1 MGVFGIFLSAIESLR
16 GNGLRSLLMAL
27 GVIIGT
33 ATIVIVVAVGVGA
46 REAIDAQFSNMSVT
60 TIFVNTGAAGSS
72 RLSADDAEALK
83 TISTVAV
90 VAPQLTGRLAIAN
103 GETSSQ
109 TMVVGT
115 TADYEQLAALTFAS
129 GAFFTQS
136 DVDRRER
143 VVVLGPTAAEEL
155 FGKGVDPVGESVRI
169 AGRTLTVVGVTQVKG
184 GAIGPITLDD
194 SVFVPNTTAERAL
207 LGDQG
212 KVSLNVQAESIDSV
226 APAMDDIVTV
236 LREEHGLRSD
246 QPDDFTVKDMGS
258 KLVSAQDSNRTMTL
272 LLSAVAV
279 IVLVVGGI
287 GIMNIMYVSVTERTR
302 EIGVRRAIGA
312 TRVSVLTQFLLEAVV
327 LSVVGGLIGVV
338 LGFAALPALRAA
350 DIAATAS
357 ATGVALAFGFSLL
370 TGIVF
375 GFAPARRAARLDP
388 IEALRHE

>member
-1 MGVFGIFLSAIESLR
+1 VGIFGTFLSAVESLR

-33 ATIVIVVAVGVGA
+33 ATIVVVVAVGVGA
-46 REAIDAQFSNMSVT
+46 RESIDAQYSNMSVT
-60 TIFVNTGAAGSS
+60 TIFVNTGAAANSQ
-72 RLSADDAEALK
+72 LSADDAEALK
-83 TISTVAV
+83 AIPSVAI
-90 VAPQLTGRLAIAN
+90 VAPQLTGRLAISN
-103 GETSSQ
+103 GDVSSQ

-115 TADYEQLAALTFAS
+115 TADYEQLAALSFVS
-129 GAFFTQS
+129 GGFFTQS

-169 AGRTLTVVGVTQVKG
+169 SGRTLTVVGVTALKG

-207 LGDQG
+207 LGADG
-212 KVSLNVQAESIDSV
+212 KVSLNVQADSIASV
-226 APAMDDIVTV
+226 APAMDEIVSV
-236 LREEHGLRSD
+236 LRDEHGLRSD

-258 KLVSAQDSNRTMTL
+258 KLVSAQESNRTMTL

-279 IVLVVGGI
+279 IVLIVGGI

-312 TRVSVLTQFLLEAVV
+312 TRSSVLTQFLLEAVV
-327 LSVVGGLIGVV
+327 LSVVGGLIGVAA
-338 LGFAALPALRAA
+338 GFAALPALRAA
-350 DIAATAS
+350 DIAATPS
-357 ATGVALAFGFSLL
+357 VTGVALAFGFSLL

>member
-1 MGVFGIFLSAIESLR
+1 
-16 GNGLRSLLMAL
+16 MAL

-46 REAIDAQFSNMSVT
+46 REAIDAQYSNMSVT
-60 TIFVNTGAAGSS
+60 TIFVNSGASAGSQ
-72 RLSADDAEALK
+72 LSADDAEALK
-83 TISTVAV
+83 AISSVAV

-103 GETSSQ
+103 GDVSSQ

-115 TADYEQLAALTFAS
+115 TPDYEQLAALSFAS
-129 GAFFTQS
+129 GGFFTQA

-169 AGRTLTVVGVTQVKG
+169 AGRTLEVVGVTELKG

-212 KVSLNVQAESIDSV
+212 KVSLNVQADSIDSV
-226 APAMDDIVTV
+226 ALAMDEIVTV

-258 KLVSAQDSNRTMTL
+258 KLVSAQDSNQTMTL

-312 TRVSVLTQFLLEAVV
+312 TRASVLTQFLLEAVV
-327 LSVVGGLIGVV
+327 LSVVGGLIGVA
-338 LGFAALPALRAA
+338 LGFVALPALRAA

-370 TGIVF
+370 TGVVF

>member
-46 REAIDAQFSNMSVT
+46 REAIDAQYSNMSVT